1 MLGVNT
7 FNTSELFNIF
17 SHNANMDFHTLQKK
31 QILPVFSTYFPKLV
45 KQLNCC
51 KLSTA
56 SL

>member
-45 KQLNCC
+45 KLLNCC